1 VSRVFKSV
9 NLGEFAI
16 RSSCSVVNAV
26 SVRSSLSMMVWLVIE
41 SNGEDSRS
49 YPDGERVSEISQTRP
64 YAEVSDVSDAARE
77 ASH

>member
-1 VSRVFKSV
+1 
-9 NLGEFAI
+9 
-16 RSSCSVVNAV
+16 
-26 SVRSSLSMMVWLVIE
+26 MMVWLVIE